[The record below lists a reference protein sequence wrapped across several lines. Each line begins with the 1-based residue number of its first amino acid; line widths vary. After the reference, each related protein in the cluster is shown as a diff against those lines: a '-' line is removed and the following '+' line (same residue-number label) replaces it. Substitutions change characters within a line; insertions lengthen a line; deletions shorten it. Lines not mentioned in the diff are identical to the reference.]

1 MCGIGAIVSG
11 IRLSGYP
18 VERETSCKERP
29 QVSKVKSIQ
38 YPTIRD
44 IWEALTLRGP
54 DHIGQ
59 QTISVGI
66 AEPKNCHND
75 QRTCKTTAKL
85 RKMTEDLHKCEQ
97 CLTTNGVCKLNAE
110 LPLDGAV
117 GTSGQAQSGL
127 PHISIEDQ
135 NLAAK
140 IQLVGSSL
148 QLRGVHQVSQ
158 PLKDSSGSVLVYN
171 GEIFGGLFV
180 GPEEND
186 SEILLSA
193 LQKCC
198 TCSCHLCLD
207 SEERCG
213 CIGLTVSS
221 NAHATIP
228 QVLSQ
233 LRGPWALIYWQ
244 AESQSLWFGRDAFGR
259 RSLLV
264 HWPSDLDPRLVFTSV
279 APQEIPN
286 LSVTMVP
293 DQSVPHTIC
302 SGVNL
307 CDSEKPYRDKV
318 QNENTSGDFI
328 FPLDFASNSSNS
340 ICKGKKTE
348 AFSHKETMEGIDR
361 GILKHGQAKDQGC
374 LVDANLR
381 CPDSGIYDY
390 WEELPCGI
398 YSVSMHN
405 PSSLKVEHF
414 YECGIGEP
422 RLPSLSVGLTGTVKK
437 YEWQDELLLKLIQWD
452 RRLVEPNKVNLL
464 TSSRADCNINQ
475 TCKFGE
481 ANELVGIHDAHIL
494 TGTSKARNDASALL
508 GKSLERDSLKS
519 LDPYQTVKNILQNE
533 KEFQLK
539 VSLRDNREA
548 ARHFQS
554 KDEQA
559 NDAQHSKPGFEHE
572 SFSDISIQG
581 EGKTEYY
588 AVQRL
593 QEALKEAVKRRT
605 SNIRRLC
612 Q

>member
-1 MCGIGAIVSG
+1 
-11 IRLSGYP
+11 
-18 VERETSCKERP
+18 
-29 QVSKVKSIQ
+29 
-38 YPTIRD
+38 
-44 IWEALTLRGP
+44 
-54 DHIGQ
+54 
-59 QTISVGI
+59 
-66 AEPKNCHND
+66 
-75 QRTCKTTAKL
+75 
-85 RKMTEDLHKCEQ
+85 
-97 CLTTNGVCKLNAE
+97 
-110 LPLDGAV
+110 
-117 GTSGQAQSGL
+117 
-127 PHISIEDQ
+127 
-135 NLAAK
+135 
-140 IQLVGSSL
+140 
-148 QLRGVHQVSQ
+148 
-158 PLKDSSGSVLVYN
+158 
-171 GEIFGGLFV
+171 
-180 GPEEND
+180 
-186 SEILLSA
+186 
-193 LQKCC
+193 
-198 TCSCHLCLD
+198 
-207 SEERCG
+207 
-213 CIGLTVSS
+213 
-221 NAHATIP
+221 
-228 QVLSQ
+228 
-233 LRGPWALIYWQ
+233 
-244 AESQSLWFGRDAFGR
+244 
-259 RSLLV
+259 
-264 HWPSDLDPRLVFTSV
+264 
-279 APQEIPN
+279 
-286 LSVTMVP
+286 MVP

-361 GILKHGQAKDQGC
+361 GILKHGQAKDQGS

-414 YECGIGEP
+414 YECGIGGP

-612 Q
+612 QDIVSISKLDGLKSSTFKDWNVPPVAILFSGGLDSMVLAVLADQCLQPDCAIELLNVSFEGLLAPDRRTAIAGIAELQELSPQRRWILVEVDADLHQQELQSSHLLSLICPSKTYMDFNIGTALWFAARGDGWVDSTLHPDWLDMIRSASFPLENQRLDMDLHETKDNLHPSCPSHGGELKRFNYKSEARVLLVGTGADEQCAGYARYRTKFKLGGWVALQEEMKLDMQRIWKRNMGRDDRCIADNGKEVCRQKYCIFITLYVQEC